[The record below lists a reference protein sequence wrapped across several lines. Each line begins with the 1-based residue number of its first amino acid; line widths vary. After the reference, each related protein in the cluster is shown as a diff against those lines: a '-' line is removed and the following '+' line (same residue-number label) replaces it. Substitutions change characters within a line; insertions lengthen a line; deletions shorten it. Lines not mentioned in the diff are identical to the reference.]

1 MLWEQEKSIVAS
13 LPEKNRSV
21 LFSRVS
27 LVYLRYIVV
36 ARQLDVCYRNML
48 HVQKRKDISTVIR
61 AVLGRVVELK
71 NELATLDFN
80 ETPFI
85 GAALAQLKMS
95 PEQVDPPLTLFIH
108 GASDHDGQHAGSEC
122 ELERKQLVQR
132 VLIKLE
138 RNPRRQMSSDGTTMT
153 WDEAVALIQIHER
166 ARQGRLRFNLMKQI
180 RQQKMLASRGLHK
193 LKPAMNPN
201 TAALKIQNAWRS
213 FLALKRVR
221 QLRHQEMVFL
231 GMVNN
236 KLNNLSGRKITT
248 LQCQV
253 LAWPGKE
260 KVPAPGHC
268 RPWSFLFINNSSF
281 HAKIFS
287 PASWSRYARQMTLS
301 TCLI

>member
-1 MLWEQEKSIVAS
+1 MVSTNDRSDFDQLWRWAEDELESLWEQEKAIVAS
-13 LPEKNRSV
+13 LPEKQRHV
-21 LFSRVS
+21 LFARVS

-36 ARQLDVCYRNML
+36 ARQLDACYRNML
-48 HVQKRKDISTVIR
+48 HVQKRRDISTVIR

-85 GAALAQLKMS
+85 GAALAQLKLS
-95 PEQVDPPLTLFIH
+95 PEQVDPPLTLFINGSSDYDGH
-108 GASDHDGQHAGSEC
+108 GSVASQNEM
-122 ELERKQLVQR
+122 ERKQLVQR
-132 VLIKLE
+132 ILSKLE
-138 RNPRRQMSSDGTTMT
+138 RNPRRQMSTDGSLMT

-231 GMVNN
+231 GMVNL
-236 KLNNLSGRKITT
+236 LNR
-248 LQCQV
+248 
-253 LAWPGKE
+253 
-260 KVPAPGHC
+260 H
-268 RPWSFLFINNSSF
+268 FFI
-281 HAKIFS
+281 IET
-287 PASWSRYARQMTLS
+287 Y
-301 TCLI
+301 

>member
-1 MLWEQEKSIVAS
+1 MDVKSVSLSSIWINDRSDFDELWRWAEDELELLWEQEKSIVAS
-13 LPEKNRSV
+13 LPEKHRHV

-36 ARQLDVCYRNML
+36 ARQLDACYRNML

-95 PEQVDPPLTLFIH
+95 PEQVDPPLTLFID
-108 GASDHDGQHAGSEC
+108 GASDHDGHAGGGSESQV
-122 ELERKQLVQR
+122 ERKQLVQR

-138 RNPRRQMSSDGTTMT
+138 RNPRRQMSNDGTTMT

-231 GMVNN
+231 GMVINHNISYIIVN
-236 KLNNLSGRKITT
+236 KK
-248 LQCQV
+248 
-253 LAWPGKE
+253 
-260 KVPAPGHC
+260 
-268 RPWSFLFINNSSF
+268 LF
-281 HAKIFS
+281 
-287 PASWSRYARQMTLS
+287 
-301 TCLI
+301 